1 MSQDELGKRV
11 EVHGAVIGRYERD
24 EVKPSIEMAKT
35 LAEVLEVS
43 LDYLVGSTDT
53 LLDNAVVKKILDK
66 LDIQKLKANEFS
78 YSLSWAQPKF
88 NTYNVATLSL
98 TTLISRL
105 LKFLIIESPR
115 SNKSKTPLR
124 SFIKTTDL

>member
-1 MSQDELGKRV
+1 MESITFGKRLTEVRKLRKLSQDELGKRV

-53 LLDNAVVKKILDK
+53 LLDKAVVKKILD
-66 LDIQKLKANEFS
+66 IQKLKSNEKEHVF
-78 YSLSWAQPKF
+78 A
-88 NTYNVATLSL
+88 
-98 TTLISRL
+98 L
-105 LKFLIIESPR
+105 LDAFLKQTKIQSIM
-115 SNKSKTPLR
+115 
-124 SFIKTTDL
+124 